1 MRRDEPR
8 QPRDYSHEVRL
19 SRSRVA
25 RFWLLLTGHVSVGL
39 AVLGAFLPLLPTTPF
54 LLLAAACYVRA
65 SVRFYNWL
73 LNTRTFGPMIIN
85 WRDHRAMALRHKVMA
100 IAFIAVS
107 IGTTVLFFTPHPAG
121 QVALSGLGMGWIA
134 VLLRVP
140 TR

>member
-1 MRRDEPR
+1 MAQTPEK
-8 QPRDYSHEVRL
+8 RDYSHELKL
-19 SRSRVA
+19 SRSRLT
-25 RFWLLLTGHVSVGL
+25 RFWLLGAGHACVGL

-65 SVRFYNWL
+65 SARFYNWL

-85 WRDHRAMALRHKVMA
+85 WRDHRAIAPRHKLMA
-100 IAFIAVS
+100 IGFIAVS
-107 IGTTVLFFTPHPAG
+107 IGTTVVFFMPHPAG

-134 VLLRVP
+134 VLLRLP